1 MLFPRQVGFPA
12 DSPHSPSDVDSQTQD
27 PLFSAHLAG
36 FERNNPSFQALFK
49 TISEGLLII
58 DDQGFTLA
66 ANPAACQ
73 LLGLTEDYLTTHQL
87 ADFIPPEFNFA
98 QAWQDFL
105 STGQASGKFQLVNS
119 RGEQKAVEYTA
130 TAHFLPQVH
139 LLTLREFT
147 PRDNSGD
154 LLRKIARH
162 IPGVIYQF
170 DQYPDGRLA
179 FPFASEGIWDIYGV
193 TPEVVEED
201 ATPLLQLLHPDDVV
215 QVTRSIQESA
225 ETLREWHCEYRICHP
240 DGRILW
246 VVGHA
251 TPQRERDGTITWFGY
266 IRDITPT
273 KETESALRESEA
285 QTRALLEAIPD
296 MMIRCDRQRIFL
308 DFKPSAQVASLMP
321 PEAFLG
327 KRIDDILPPPV
338 AQQTGEAIDRALDT
352 QQIQEFEY
360 ELPTPGGIRSYEA
373 RLVVCGED
381 EVFCMIRDISERKE
395 AEHQLQ
401 ALLSRTQ
408 LLNQI
413 STEIRNSLDLDTIL
427 HNAVNAIFVELNV
440 DICVFGWYR
449 HDLDP
454 PCWEIVQEQKHPELA
469 SWLGMYKMSDFPQLY
484 GQLLNKELY
493 YADISQSEDETLRTF
508 CEDAGIALYFALP
521 VHMGNRQG
529 AFEIGRIKNDC
540 PWQEDEIKLLESI
553 GNQVAI
559 AIYQAQLYQESQTK
573 TQALE
578 KAYHDLQQTQI
589 QLIQAEKMSSLGQ
602 LVAGVA
608 HEINNPVNFIYGNL
622 THTSDYIQDLFE
634 LIQLYQSIYPDP
646 HPQIEE
652 FIEEIQ
658 LDFVMNDFPKTI
670 ESMKNGAL
678 RIRDIV
684 KSLRT
689 FSRVDEAEYKTVNL
703 HDNLD
708 STLTIVQNRLH
719 HQGHFHYIEVTRSYG
734 ILPNITCYSG
744 LLNQVFMNLLVN
756 ALDSIEER
764 QKNSL
769 NGENYVGHITITTQQ
784 FAPDWVSISIEDN
797 GMGIPL
803 EVQQKMFN
811 PFFSTKPVGKG
822 TGMGLAISYQIVT
835 QNHQGHLHF
844 SSTPGVGSEFVIELP
859 VV

>member
-1 MLFPRQVGFPA
+1 MLFPRQVCFQT
-12 DSPHSPSDVDSQTQD
+12 DSPHCPSGVESQANA
-27 PLFSAHLAG
+27 PLPSAHLAD
-36 FERNNPSFQALFK
+36 FERHNPTFQALFK
-49 TISEGLLII
+49 TIADGLLIV
-58 DDQGFTLA
+58 DQEGFSLA
-66 ANPAACQ
+66 ANPTACE
-73 LLGLTEDYLTTHQL
+73 LLGLTEQDLITHKL

-98 QAWQDFL
+98 QAWHDFL
-105 STGQASGKFQLVNS
+105 STGQASGNFKLINS
-119 RGEQKAVEYTA
+119 KGEQKAVEYTA

-147 PRDNSGD
+147 PRDDSGD

-170 DQYPDGRLA
+170 DQYPDGHFA
-179 FPFASEGIWDIYGV
+179 FPFASEGMWDIYGV
-193 TPEVVEED
+193 SPEAVRED
-201 ATPLLQLLHPDDVV
+201 ATPVLQLLHPDDVV
-215 QVTRSIQESA
+215 QVSASIQESA
-225 ETLREWHCEYRICHP
+225 ETLEEWHCEYRICHP

-251 TPQRERDGTITWFGY
+251 TPQRGHDGTITWFGY
-266 IRDITPT
+266 IRDITAA
-273 KETESALRESEA
+273 KGIESALRESEA
-285 QTRALLEAIPD
+285 RTRALLEGIPD
-296 MMIRCDRQRIFL
+296 MMIRCDRQRVFL
-308 DFKPSAQVASLMP
+308 DFKPSSQVASLMR
-321 PEAFLG
+321 PEEFLG
-327 KRIDDILPPPV
+327 KTVHDILPPPV
-338 AQQTGEAIDRALDT
+338 AQQTGEAIERALDT
-352 QQIQEFEY
+352 QEIQEFEY
-360 ELPTPGGIRSYEA
+360 ELPTPAGVCSYEA

-381 EVFCMIRDISERKE
+381 EVFCIIRDITERKE
-395 AEHQLQ
+395 AECQLQ
-401 ALLSRTQ
+401 AVLSRSQ

-427 HNAVNAIFVELNV
+427 KNAVNAIFGELNV

-449 HDLDP
+449 HDLEP
-454 PCWEIVQEQKHPELA
+454 PCWEIVQEQRHPDLG
-469 SWLGMYKMSDFPQLY
+469 SWLGMYQMSDFPQLY
-484 GQLLNKELY
+484 RQLLNKEIY
-493 YADISQSEDETLRTF
+493 YADISQSEDQILKAF

-529 AFEIGRIKNDC
+529 AFEIGRINNDC
-540 PWQEDEIKLLESI
+540 LWQEHEVKLLESI

-559 AIYQAQLYQESQTK
+559 AIYQAQLYQESQAK
-573 TQALE
+573 TQELE
-578 KAYHDLQQTQI
+578 KAYHELQQTQI

-622 THTSDYIQDLFE
+622 THTSDYIHDLFE
-634 LIQLYQSIYPDP
+634 LIQLYQSVYPEY

-652 FIEEIQ
+652 FMEEIQ
-658 LDFVMNDFPKTI
+658 LDFVINDFPKTI

-708 STLTIVQNRLH
+708 STLTILQNRLH
-719 HQGHFHYIEVTRSYG
+719 HQGHLHYIEVFKNYG
-734 ILPNITCYSG
+734 NLPNITCYSG

-764 QKNSL
+764 QKKSL
-769 NGENYVGHITITTQQ
+769 SADHYVGNITIKTQPI
-784 FAPDWVSISIEDN
+784 APDWVSITIKDN